1 MSASL
6 TEQNDG
12 EPRENVQLKHLN
24 VRSRDLQWREA
35 TSKTAA
41 LHVACV
47 MYSHVTYSGGTS
59 GAPVLSCDGEICPGR
74 EELPE
79 LHFSINS
86 TNCVLKEPNET
97 KTTRTC
103 QSGSTPDTTT
113 TGFFCKIN
121 PADRRSL
128 SVRLLFCCCWRLCF
142 FLIV

>member
-6 TEQNDG
+6 TEHNDG
-12 EPRENVQLKHLN
+12 EPRENVQLKHLH
-24 VRSRDLQWREA
+24 VQSCDLQRPEA
-35 TSKTAA
+35 MSKTAA
-41 LHVACV
+41 LHVTCV

-59 GAPVLSCDGEICPGR
+59 VAPVLSCNGEICPGR

-113 TGFFCKIN
+113 TGFLQTN
-121 PADRRSL
+121 PADCGSL